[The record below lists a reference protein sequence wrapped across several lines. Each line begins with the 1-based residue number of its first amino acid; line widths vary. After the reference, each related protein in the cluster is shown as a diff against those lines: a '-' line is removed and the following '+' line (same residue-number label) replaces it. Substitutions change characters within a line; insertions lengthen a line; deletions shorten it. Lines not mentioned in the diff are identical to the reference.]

1 MGSRDAAIRATVEH
15 LARRMHV
22 YVNLPVADLHRSREY
37 FESLGFKADERF
49 SDETALALKI
59 SEGIYAMLLTHGKFS
74 EFTPKPIADAAT
86 STEVLVCL
94 QVESRDEVDQYVGA
108 AVASGGTEFREP
120 QDHGFMYGRSFADL
134 DGHIWEFV
142 YMDWTHAP
150 EGFDAMELQTR
161 PSEDPAKA

>member
-1 MGSRDAAIRATVEH
+1 MGTLVANDMQI
-15 LARRMHV
+15 
-22 YVNLPVADLHRSREY
+22 YVNLPVADLQSSLEF
-37 FESLGFKADERF
+37 FESLGFRADDRF

-59 SEGIYAMLLTHGKFS
+59 SEGIYAMLLTRRKFS
-74 EFTPKPIADAAT
+74 EFTPKLVADAAT

-94 QVESRDEVDQYVGA
+94 QVDSRDEVDQYVGA

-142 YMDWTHAP
+142 YMDWSHAP
-150 EGFDAMELQTR
+150 EGFDALGLQHQS
-161 PSEDPAKA
+161 SEDPARA

>member
-1 MGSRDAAIRATVEH
+1 
-15 LARRMHV
+15 MHI
-22 YVNLPVADLHRSREY
+22 YVNLPAADLERSREF
-37 FESLGFKADERF
+37 FESVGFSADERF
-49 SDETALALKI
+49 SDDTALALKI

-74 EFTPKPIADAAT
+74 EFTSKPITDAAN

-94 QVESRDEVDQYVGA
+94 QVDSRDEVDQYVGA
-108 AVASGGTEFREP
+108 AVLSGGTEFREP

-142 YMDWTHAP
+142 YMDWSHAP

-161 PSEDPAKA
+161 SPGDPGGA